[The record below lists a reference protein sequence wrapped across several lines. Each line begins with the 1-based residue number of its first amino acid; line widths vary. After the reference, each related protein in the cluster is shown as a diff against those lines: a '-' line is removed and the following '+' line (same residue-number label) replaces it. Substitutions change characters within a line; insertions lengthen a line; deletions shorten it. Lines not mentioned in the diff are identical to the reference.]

1 MTLEYFLK
9 RIAQFFVIAF
19 LAASINF
26 FFPRMTGQDPIQ
38 QKLAQIQ
45 MQGGGS
51 GGESVKGLIENAVQ
65 TYIKNK
71 QTSQF
76 NNLSDEEKE
85 DIGLMMLMQE
95 ADRNDKVSEEE
106 IFKILGR

>member
-1 MTLEYFLK
+1 MRKLIDIDETTLTKLK
-9 RIAQFFVIAF
+9 VI
-19 LAASINF
+19 SILEK
-26 FFPRMTGQDPIQ
+26 T
-38 QKLAQIQ
+38 
-45 MQGGGS
+45 
-51 GGESVKGLIENAVQ
+51 SVKGLIENAVQ
-65 TYIKNK
+65 AYVKNK
-71 QTSQF
+71 QNSKF

>member
-1 MTLEYFLK
+1 MRKLIDIDETTLTKLK
-9 RIAQFFVIAF
+9 VI
-19 LAASINF
+19 SIF
-26 FFPRMTGQDPIQ
+26 EKT
-38 QKLAQIQ
+38 
-45 MQGGGS
+45 
-51 GGESVKGLIENAVQ
+51 SVKGLIENAVQ

>member
-1 MTLEYFLK
+1 MRKLIDIDETTLTKLK
-9 RIAQFFVIAF
+9 VI
-19 LAASINF
+19 SIF
-26 FFPRMTGQDPIQ
+26 EKT
-38 QKLAQIQ
+38 
-45 MQGGGS
+45 
-51 GGESVKGLIENAVQ
+51 SVKGLIENAVQ
-65 TYIKNK
+65 TYVKNK

-85 DIGLMMLMQE
+85 DIGLLMLMQE

>member
-1 MTLEYFLK
+1 MRKLIDIDETTLTKLK
-9 RIAQFFVIAF
+9 VI
-19 LAASINF
+19 SIF
-26 FFPRMTGQDPIQ
+26 EKT
-38 QKLAQIQ
+38 
-45 MQGGGS
+45 
-51 GGESVKGLIENAVQ
+51 SVKGLIENAVQ
-65 TYIKNK
+65 TYVKNK

-95 ADRNDKVSEEE
+95 ADRNEKVSEEE

>member
-1 MTLEYFLK
+1 MRKLIDIDETTLTKL
-9 RIAQFFVIAF
+9 RVI
-19 LAASINF
+19 SILEK
-26 FFPRMTGQDPIQ
+26 T
-38 QKLAQIQ
+38 
-45 MQGGGS
+45 
-51 GGESVKGLIENAVQ
+51 SVKGLIENAVQ
-65 TYIKNK
+65 TYVKNK

-85 DIGLMMLMQE
+85 DIGLMMLMHE

>member
-1 MTLEYFLK
+1 MRKLIDIDETTLTKLK
-9 RIAQFFVIAF
+9 VI
-19 LAASINF
+19 SIF
-26 FFPRMTGQDPIQ
+26 EKT
-38 QKLAQIQ
+38 
-45 MQGGGS
+45 
-51 GGESVKGLIENAVQ
+51 SVKGLIENAVQ
-65 TYIKNK
+65 TYVKNK
-71 QTSQF
+71 QTTQF

>member
-1 MTLEYFLK
+1 MRKLIDIDETTLTKLK
-9 RIAQFFVIAF
+9 LI
-19 LAASINF
+19 SIF
-26 FFPRMTGQDPIQ
+26 EKT
-38 QKLAQIQ
+38 
-45 MQGGGS
+45 
-51 GGESVKGLIENAVQ
+51 SVKGLIENAVQ
-65 TYIKNK
+65 TYVKNK
-71 QTSQF
+71 QTNQF